1 MELVLSHCYTA
12 LPMVDRLEVKIDLAK
27 LQVVLVQFNL
37 ELAHCTFDIQKDLL
51 KVHLV
56 VDKLWKESR
65 RVLLFAKDRIKEC
78 FKLFDVP
85 ELLLDLLL

>member
-37 ELAHCTFDIQKDLL
+37 ELAHSTFNIQKDLL

-65 RVLLFAKDRIKEC
+65 RVLLFAKNCIKEC
-78 FKLFDVP
+78 FKLLDVP